1 MYSLAHTKESIEVIY
16 RFFFHLIT
24 TIKSIHKDVISTLHL
39 MNQNCNEVL
48 PHTDQNGHHKKRINN
63 ESKGGWGEKGTLLH
77 CWWECRL
84 VQALWRI
91 VWKFLKTKNRIFL

>member
-1 MYSLAHTKESIEVIY
+1 
-16 RFFFHLIT
+16 
-24 TIKSIHKDVISTLHL
+24 

-77 CWWECRL
+77 CWWECGL
-84 VQALWRI
+84 AQPLWRTI
-91 VWKFLKTKNRIFL
+91 CKFLKKLKIELSYDPVVQSLFIYLEKTIIPKDTWTPMFILTLFSQPGH